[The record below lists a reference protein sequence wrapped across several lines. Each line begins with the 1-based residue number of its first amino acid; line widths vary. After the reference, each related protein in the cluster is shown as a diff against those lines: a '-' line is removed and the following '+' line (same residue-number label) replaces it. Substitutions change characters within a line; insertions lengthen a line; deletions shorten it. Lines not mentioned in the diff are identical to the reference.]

1 MLGYEDDPLINV
13 VADIEHIFEVT
24 VVGHEKCEGLTYN
37 VTVLTKDLNATLE
50 KVFGSCGISYQIR
63 GKEIILQ

>member
-1 MLGYEDDPLINV
+1 MGYEDDPLINV

-37 VTVLTKDLNATLE
+37 GTVLTKEPETPHW
-50 KVFGSCGISYQIR
+50 KKSFGSCGISYQIR
-63 GKEIILQ
+63 GKEIYF

>member
-37 VTVLTKDLNATLE
+37 GTVLTKDLNATLE
-50 KVFGSCGISYQIR
+50 KSLDRVESVIKFE
-63 GKEIILQ
+63 GKKLF